1 MHFGIWQGA
10 VGEMKGNNQAAGQA
24 SSRQTS
30 TLRATA
36 VAAFR
41 QFNTASSLG
50 WLRQQTSH
58 MDDNSPTN
66 TIASRQGQADITQL
80 TAKPVTH
87 GLDQPRS
94 TEPGS
99 GGREAQGAH
108 RPSME
113 GPRTLSEDTSETRK
127 GGRARQP
134 HIRRI
139 LHAGQ

>member
-1 MHFGIWQGA
+1 MHFGIWQSA

-58 MDDNSPTN
+58 MDDSSPTN
-66 TIASRQGQADITQL
+66 TATIASRQGQTDITQL
-80 TAKPVTH
+80 TT
-87 GLDQPRS
+87 
-94 TEPGS
+94 
-99 GGREAQGAH
+99 
-108 RPSME
+108 
-113 GPRTLSEDTSETRK
+113 
-127 GGRARQP
+127 
-134 HIRRI
+134 
-139 LHAGQ
+139 